1 MVVFS
6 MVPVLV
12 SDLEVCITVAVL
24 LPLWNVDETANLTL
38 SSYLECQSLN
48 CFLQMKAMVE
58 LIVNLIDSYSIV
70 VLGMVI
76 NVFVVIMRKTEE
88 AVMLLVQVDELKG

>member
-1 MVVFS
+1 MIAAVLVYQLEISTVVFS

-24 LPLWNVDETANLTL
+24 LLLGNVDETANLTL

-70 VLGMVI
+70 VFGDGDQCFL
-76 NVFVVIMRKTEE
+76 
-88 AVMLLVQVDELKG
+88 